1 MRVWAWVAIG
11 AVVAAL
17 TVLGFPLIRMQTE
30 LRLANEEAVQART
43 RIAELESAVANLK
56 IKLDASNQARQQL
69 QGALDE
75 ANSDIEKRQF
85 EVERLTTDLEKATK
99 DAEPTSQDGD
109 SAPAPSNGWR
119 AQ

>member
-17 TVLGFPLIRMQTE
+17 TVLGFPLVKMQTE
-30 LRLANEEAVQART
+30 LRLANEQAVQART
-43 RIAELESAVANLK
+43 RIAELEGVVANLK
-56 IKLDASNQARQQL
+56 TELDASNQAREQL
-69 QGALDE
+69 QGALEE

-99 DAEPTSQDGD
+99 DAEPPGQEGD
-109 SAPAPSNGWR
+109 SAPAPSNGWQ
-119 AQ
+119 AH